1 MMRDSFVFYKSWA
14 DSIEMMPKTQQLD
27 MYKSIINYA
36 LKGNPPELS
45 GTANIIF
52 ELVKPLLDANNKRY
66 KNGCT
71 GGRPKDEDGPRKEL
85 IGIKLTNLTEIQ
97 YQKLCEKYGETL
109 TNKAIE
115 LFEDWLARGNKTAKQ
130 YIGKNHY
137 AHFKADHWT
146 IKEAEKIV
154 ENHQPNWSI

>member
-1 MMRDSFVFYKSWA
+1 MRDSFVFYKSWA
-14 DSIEMMPKTQQLD
+14 DSIEMLPKTQQLD